1 MIYQTISDIQCLRDG
16 ILWGWVKTLY
26 PCGSLQK
33 IAGIY
38 GCSSPFTHCIYL
50 SIYLYIYMYVYNIY
64 ISIGIV
70 SIAKKIEKKSYFR
83 DKSLLYLSLAKLIP
97 SMLSMRLTLGE
108 RATGARLRNPVAG
121 CCEYLGFVV
130 NKMV

>member
-1 MIYQTISDIQCLRDG
+1 MIYQTYQTNDIQCLRDG

-50 SIYLYIYMYVYNIY
+50 SIYMYVYNIY

-70 SIAKKIEKKSYFR
+70 SIAKKDRKGKSYFNR
-83 DKSLLYLSLAKLIP
+83 DKSLLYLSLATVDSQYALDEANAWG
-97 SMLSMRLTLGE
+97 T
-108 RATGARLRNPVAG
+108 RNWRTVAQSSSWA
-121 CCEYLGFVV
+121 LAV
-130 NKMV
+130 NISGLW